1 MDEVVDDEVIDD
13 EEVGPEHPEVIALV
27 NSTMENF
34 NTDSIRVTPEMYV
47 DAIEDAMIERSTELQ
62 ESPDSNGQV

>member
-1 MDEVVDDEVIDD
+1 
-13 EEVGPEHPEVIALV
+13 
-27 NSTMENF
+27 MENF

-62 ESPDSNGQV
+62 ESPDSNGQM